1 MKDRKKLSLI
11 IILLSAMIVILS
23 ALLVY
28 FIHIANSSD
37 DFDGLENSY
46 KQVQEQLSSYQ
57 NEISEKNSQIEFF
70 SSSLDEQKSVYESE
84 KSELNKKIDDLNGKI
99 KKYQSTSETVNYG
112 SAVSD
117 MKPAADSKTVY
128 LTFDDGPSPNTL
140 KIIDVLNSYN
150 IKATFFV
157 KNNPQYNSYMKNIVN
172 SGNAIALHTYSHDYK
187 TIYTS
192 DEAFYND
199 LQNISDL
206 VFFETGVRSNI
217 MRFPGGSSN
226 TVSKKYNTETGI
238 MTRLT
243 QGVTEKGY
251 LYFDWNCSSGDASS
265 NSLPKDDI
273 VANCKKVPS
282 AKNVI
287 VLMHDTGAK
296 QTTVEALPEIIEFY
310 NSCGYAFDIITQST
324 VPVHHKVNN

>member
-11 IILLSAMIVILS
+11 IILLSAVIVILS

-28 FIHIANSSD
+28 FIHISKSSD
-37 DFDGLENSY
+37 DFNGLENSY
-46 KQVQEQLSSYQ
+46 KQVQDELSSYI

-70 SSSLDEQKSVYESE
+70 SNSLDEQKAVYESE
-84 KSELNKKIDDLNGKI
+84 KSELNKKIDDLNGQI
-99 KKYQSTSETVNYG
+99 KKYQSTSVSVNYG

-117 MKPAADSKTVY
+117 IKPMGESKTVY

-140 KIIDVLNSYN
+140 KIIDVLNSYS

-157 KNNPQYNSYMKNIVN
+157 KNNPEYNSYMKNIVN

-192 DEAFYND
+192 DEAFYTD

-226 TVSKKYNTETGI
+226 TVSKKYNIESGI

-265 NSLPKDDI
+265 NSLPKEDI
-273 VANCKKVPS
+273 VSNCKKVPS

-310 NSCGYAFDIITQST
+310 KSCGYSFDIITQST